1 MGLKSAL
8 NLLACISERR
18 EKGRREKREGEMEKK
33 GRKRKMERSGFL
45 RTVSEKKKVNKM
57 YLPGN

>member
-1 MGLKSAL
+1 MNRNA
-8 NLLACISERR
+8 R
-18 EKGRREKREGEMEKK
+18 EREKREGEMEKK

-45 RTVSEKKKVNKM
+45 RTVSEKKKVNKI